1 MHSFLEE
8 KPGKAFTIGHKNR
21 ERGENKMEFKYIIYE
36 KSEAIA
42 TITLNRPE
50 ALNAFSKE
58 VADEVL
64 QAIEDIKNDENIR
77 VVILTGAGEKAFST
91 GADIKA
97 MKGMNTL
104 KARELS
110 LMGEKL
116 CNAFENLEKPVIAAI
131 NGYALGGGLEV
142 AMACDI
148 RIASENARMGQTEIN
163 IGLIPGWGG
172 TQRLTRLIGRTKAK
186 ELVFTG
192 KMIDAK
198 TAEQLG
204 ILNMVVP
211 ADKLKETVRQFALEL
226 AQKAPVALKVA
237 KALINK
243 GAEIS
248 LDAAIA
254 LEREGFGVVAS
265 TEDLQEGVSAFTEKR
280 KPTFKGK

>member
-1 MHSFLEE
+1 
-8 KPGKAFTIGHKNR
+8 
-21 ERGENKMEFKYIIYE
+21 MEFKYIIYE
-36 KSEAIA
+36 KSEGIA

-50 ALNAFSKE
+50 ALNVFSKE
-58 VADEVL
+58 VVEEIMHALDDV
-64 QAIEDIKNDENIR
+64 KNDEGVR
-77 VVILTGAGEKAFST
+77 VVVLTGAGEKAFSA

-97 MKGMNTL
+97 MVGMTAL

-116 CNAFENLEKPVIAAI
+116 CLAFENLEKPVIAAL

-142 AMACDI
+142 AMSCDL
-148 RIASENARMGQTEIN
+148 RIASENARVGQTEIN
-163 IGLIPGWGG
+163 FGLIPGWGG

-192 KMIDAK
+192 RMIDAK

-204 ILNMVVP
+204 IVNMVVP
-211 ADKLKETVRQFALEL
+211 PDKFKETVRQFATEL
-226 AQKAPVALKVA
+226 ASKAPVAIRIA

-243 GAEIS
+243 GADIS
-248 LDAAIA
+248 LDSALA

-265 TEDLQEGVSAFTEKR
+265 TEDLKEGVSAFTEKR
-280 KPTFKGK
+280 KPIFKGK

>member
-1 MHSFLEE
+1 M
-8 KPGKAFTIGHKNR
+8 T
-21 ERGENKMEFKYIIYE
+21 FKLILYE
-36 KSEAIA
+36 KSERVA

-58 VADEVL
+58 VVEEVS
-64 QAIEDIKNDENIR
+64 QALEDAKNDENIR
-77 VVILTGAGEKAFST
+77 VVVLTGAGEKAFSA

-97 MKGMNTL
+97 MIGMNAI

-116 CNAFENLEKPVIAAI
+116 CLALENLEKPVIAAL
-131 NGYALGGGLEV
+131 NGYAVGGGLEV
-142 AMACDI
+142 AMSCDL
-148 RIASENARMGQTEIN
+148 RIASENARVGQTEIN

-192 KMIDAK
+192 RMIDAK

-211 ADKLKETVRQFALEL
+211 ADKLKETVRQFALDL
-226 AQKAPVALKVA
+226 TTKAPVAIRVA

-243 GAEIS
+243 GADES
-248 LDAAIA
+248 LDSALA
-254 LEREGFGVVAS
+254 LEREGFSVVAS
-265 TEDLQEGVSAFTEKR
+265 TEDLQEGVKAFTEKR

>member
-1 MHSFLEE
+1 
-8 KPGKAFTIGHKNR
+8 
-21 ERGENKMEFKYIIYE
+21 MEFKYMIYE
-36 KSEAIA
+36 KSEGIA

-50 ALNAFSKE
+50 ALNAFSEE
-58 VADEVL
+58 VIDEVL
-64 QAIEDIKNDENIR
+64 QALEDVRNDENTR
-77 VVILTGAGEKAFST
+77 VVILTGAGEKSFST

-97 MKGMNTL
+97 MKEMNAL

-110 LMGEKL
+110 LMGEKI
-116 CNAFENLEKPVIAAI
+116 CNALENLEKPVIAAI

-142 AMACDI
+142 AMSCDI

-163 IGLIPGWGG
+163 IGFIPGWGG

-204 ILNMVVP
+204 IVNMVVP
-211 ADKLKETVRQFALEL
+211 ADKFKETVRQFAAEL
-226 AQKAPVALKVA
+226 ASKAPVALKIA

-243 GAEIS
+243 GADVS

>member
-1 MHSFLEE
+1 M
-8 KPGKAFTIGHKNR
+8 IGHKNR
-21 ERGENKMEFKYIIYE
+21 ECSKMEFKYIIYE
-36 KSEAIA
+36 KNQGIA

-58 VADEVL
+58 VIEEIL
-64 QAIEDIKNDENIR
+64 QALEDVKSDENIR
-77 VVILTGAGEKAFST
+77 VILLTGAGEKAFSA

-97 MKGMNTL
+97 MKGMNAL

-116 CNAFENLEKPVIAAI
+116 CNALENLEKPVIAAI

-172 TQRLTRLIGRTKAK
+172 TQRLPRLIGKTKAK
-186 ELVFTG
+186 ELIFTG
-192 KMIDAK
+192 KIIDAK

-204 ILNMVVP
+204 IVNMVVP
-211 ADKLKETVRQFALEL
+211 SDKFKETVQQFALEL
-226 AQKAPVALKVA
+226 ASKAPVALKVA

-243 GAEIS
+243 GSEIS

-265 TEDLQEGVSAFTEKR
+265 TEDLQEGVSAFIEKR
-280 KPTFKGK
+280 KPMFKGK

>member
-1 MHSFLEE
+1 MQL
-8 KPGKAFTIGHKNR
+8 
-21 ERGENKMEFKYIIYE
+21 EFKYIIYE
-36 KSEAIA
+36 KSEGIA
-42 TITLNRPE
+42 TITINRPE
-50 ALNAFSKE
+50 ALNAFSAE
-58 VADEVL
+58 VVSEIL
-64 QAIEDIKNDENIR
+64 QAIEDVKADESVR
-77 VVILTGAGEKAFST
+77 VVVLTGAGEKAFSA

-97 MKGMNTL
+97 MKGMNAL

-110 LMGEKL
+110 QMGERL
-116 CNAFENLEKPVIAAI
+116 CNALENLEKPVIAAI

-172 TQRLTRLIGRTKAK
+172 TQRLTRLIGATKAK
-186 ELVFTG
+186 ELIFTG
-192 KMIDAK
+192 KMIDAR

-204 ILNMVVP
+204 LVNMVVP
-211 ADKLKETVRQFALEL
+211 QDKFRETVRQFASEL

-265 TEDLQEGVSAFTEKR
+265 TEDLQEGVSAFIEKR
-280 KPTFKGK
+280 KPVFKGK

>member
-1 MHSFLEE
+1 
-8 KPGKAFTIGHKNR
+8 
-21 ERGENKMEFKYIIYE
+21 MEFKLIIYE
-36 KSEAIA
+36 KSEGIA

-58 VADEVL
+58 VVPEIM
-64 QAIEDIKNDENIR
+64 QALEDVKNDESVR
-77 VVILTGAGEKAFST
+77 VVVLTGAGEKAFSA

-97 MKGMNTL
+97 MVGMNAL

-116 CNAFENLEKPVIAAI
+116 CVALESLEKPVIAAI
-131 NGYALGGGLEV
+131 NGYAFGGGMEV
-142 AMACDI
+142 SMACDI
-148 RIASENARMGQTEIN
+148 RIASENALMGQTEIN

-172 TQRLTRLIGRTKAK
+172 TQRLTRLVGVGKTK

-192 KMIDAK
+192 KRIDAK

-204 ILNMVVP
+204 IVNMVVP
-211 ADKLKETVRQFALEL
+211 AEKFKETVRQFALDL
-226 AQKAPVALKVA
+226 ASKAPVALKVA

-243 GAEIS
+243 GADIGLES
-248 LDAAIA
+248 ALA

-265 TEDLQEGVSAFTEKR
+265 TEDLQEGVKAFTEKR

>member
-1 MHSFLEE
+1 
-8 KPGKAFTIGHKNR
+8 
-21 ERGENKMEFKYIIYE
+21 MEFKHIIYE
-36 KSEAIA
+36 KSEGIA

-50 ALNAFSKE
+50 ALNAFNKE

-64 QAIEDIKNDENIR
+64 QAVDDIKADENVR
-77 VVILTGAGEKAFST
+77 VVVLTGAGEKAFSA

-97 MKGMNTL
+97 MKGMNAL

-110 LMGEKL
+110 LMGERL
-116 CNAFENLEKPVIAAI
+116 CNAFENLEKPVVAAL

-142 AMACDI
+142 AMACDL
-148 RIASENARMGQTEIN
+148 RIASENARMGQREVN

-192 KMIDAK
+192 RMIGAK
-198 TAEQLG
+198 TAERLG
-204 ILNMVVP
+204 IVNMVVP
-211 ADKLKETVRQFALEL
+211 ADKFKEAVRQLATEL
-226 AQKAPVALKVA
+226 ASKAPVALKVA
-237 KALINK
+237 KAVINK
-243 GAEIS
+243 GADMS

-254 LEREGFGVVAS
+254 LEREGFGVAAS
-265 TEDLQEGVSAFTEKR
+265 TEDLQEGVSAFIEKR

>member
-1 MHSFLEE
+1 
-8 KPGKAFTIGHKNR
+8 
-21 ERGENKMEFKYIIYE
+21 MEFKYIVYE
-36 KSEAIA
+36 KAEGVA

-50 ALNAFSKE
+50 ALNAFSKDVVE
-58 VADEVL
+58 EILYAL
-64 QAIEDIKNDENIR
+64 EDITKDENVR
-77 VVILTGAGEKAFST
+77 VVVLTGAGEKAFSA

-97 MKGMNTL
+97 MAGMNAL

-116 CNAFENLEKPVIAAI
+116 CIALENLEKPVIAAL

-142 AMACDI
+142 AMSCDL
-148 RIASENARMGQTEIN
+148 RIASETSRVGQTEVN

-172 TQRLTRLIGRTKAK
+172 TQRLTRLIGMTKAK
-186 ELVFTG
+186 ELVFLG

-204 ILNMVVP
+204 IVNMCVP
-211 ADKLKETVRQFALEL
+211 PDKFRETVRQFALEL
-226 AQKAPVALKVA
+226 ASKAPVAVRIA

-243 GAEIS
+243 GAAIG
-248 LDAAIA
+248 LDSALE

-265 TEDLQEGVSAFTEKR
+265 SEDLKEGVSAFTEKR
-280 KPTFKGK
+280 KPLFKGK

>member
-1 MHSFLEE
+1 MTYKL
-8 KPGKAFTIGHKNR
+8 
-21 ERGENKMEFKYIIYE
+21 IIYE
-36 KSEAIA
+36 KSEGIA

-58 VADEVL
+58 SVEEVL
-64 QAIEDIKNDENIR
+64 QALEDAKNDEKTR
-77 VVILTGAGEKAFST
+77 VIVLTGVGEKAFSA

-97 MKGMNTL
+97 MAGMNAL

-116 CNAFENLEKPVIAAI
+116 CLAFENFEKPVIAAL

-142 AMACDI
+142 AMSCDL
-148 RIASENARMGQTEIN
+148 RIASENARMGQTEVN

-172 TQRLTRLIGRTKAK
+172 TQRLTRLVGATKAK

-192 KMIDAK
+192 RIIDAK
-198 TAEQLG
+198 MAEQLG

-211 ADKLKETVRQFALEL
+211 ADKFKETVRQFALDL
-226 AQKAPVALKVA
+226 AAKPPVAIKVA

-243 GAEIS
+243 GADIG
-248 LDAAIA
+248 LDSALA

-265 TEDLQEGVSAFTEKR
+265 TEDLQEGVKAFTEKR
-280 KPTFKGK
+280 KPLFKGK

>member
-1 MHSFLEE
+1 
-8 KPGKAFTIGHKNR
+8 
-21 ERGENKMEFKYIIYE
+21 MEFKYIIYE
-36 KSEAIA
+36 KSEGIA

-58 VADEVL
+58 VVNEVL
-64 QAIEDIKNDENIR
+64 QALEDIKTDGNVR
-77 VVILTGAGEKAFST
+77 VVVLTGAGEKAFSA
-91 GADIKA
+91 GADIKT
-97 MKGMNTL
+97 MKGFNAL
-104 KARELS
+104 KARALS
-110 LMGEKL
+110 LMGERL
-116 CNAFENLEKPVIAAI
+116 CSALENLEKPVIAAI

-142 AMACDI
+142 AMSCDL
-148 RIASENARMGQTEIN
+148 RIASERARMGQTEIN

-204 ILNMVVP
+204 IVNMVFP
-211 ADKLKETVRQFALEL
+211 AEGFREKVKQFAKEL
-226 AQKAPVALKVA
+226 AAKAPVALRVA

-243 GAEIS
+243 GADMS
-248 LDAAIA
+248 LDSAIA
-254 LEREGFGVVAS
+254 LEREGFGVVGS

>member
-1 MHSFLEE
+1 
-8 KPGKAFTIGHKNR
+8 
-21 ERGENKMEFKYIIYE
+21 MEFKYILYE
-36 KSEAIA
+36 KSEGIA

-58 VADEVL
+58 VIDEVL
-64 QAIEDIKNDENIR
+64 QALEDVRNDENVR
-77 VVILTGAGEKAFST
+77 VVILTGAGERAFSA

-97 MKGMNTL
+97 MKGMNVL

-110 LMGEKL
+110 LMGERL
-116 CNAFENLEKPVIAAI
+116 CYALENLEKPAIAAI
-131 NGYALGGGLEV
+131 NGFALGGGLEV

-148 RIASENARMGQTEIN
+148 RIAIENARMGQTEIN

-172 TQRLTRLIGRTKAK
+172 TQRLTRLIGKTKAK

-204 ILNMVVP
+204 LLNMVVP
-211 ADKLKETVRQFALEL
+211 AEKFRETVRHFAAEL
-226 AQKAPVALKVA
+226 ASKAPVAVKVA

-243 GAEIS
+243 GVDAS
-248 LDAAIA
+248 LDAALA
-254 LEREGFGVVAS
+254 LEREGIGVVGS
-265 TEDLQEGVSAFTEKR
+265 TEDLQEGVSAFMEKR
-280 KPTFKGK
+280 KPMFKGK